1 MKAKFLTGT
10 PWELGK
16 MFILR
21 ENKSVA
27 PSPSCFSSAVQTE
40 AGGKAEGCSAHP
52 QHSRGVVRT
61 WESVPWVALSRR
73 LIFTAHSYFSQGAAE
88 VQARPDKGEKKS
100 RSQHQMSFFISI
112 AFQVAMH
119 QIVCLFA
126 PGALSSSVY
135 YYILLFWPCLET
147 MSGCVCSGSFRARN
161 SKRGTISSVAGR
173 KVSSDSVITADSILG
188 FAISM
193 HGHA

>member
-1 MKAKFLTGT
+1 
-10 PWELGK
+10 
-16 MFILR
+16 
-21 ENKSVA
+21 
-27 PSPSCFSSAVQTE
+27 
-40 AGGKAEGCSAHP
+40 
-52 QHSRGVVRT
+52 
-61 WESVPWVALSRR
+61 
-73 LIFTAHSYFSQGAAE
+73 
-88 VQARPDKGEKKS
+88 
-100 RSQHQMSFFISI
+100 
-112 AFQVAMH
+112 MH

-126 PGALSSSVY
+126 PGALSSSVH